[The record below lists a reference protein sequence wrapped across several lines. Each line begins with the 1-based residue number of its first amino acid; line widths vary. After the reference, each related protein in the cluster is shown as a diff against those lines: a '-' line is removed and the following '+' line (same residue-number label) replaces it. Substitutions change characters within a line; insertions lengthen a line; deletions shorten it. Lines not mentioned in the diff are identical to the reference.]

1 MLRILVPGS
10 LLVVISIVYF
20 FGVAPDMTWMGL
32 AGDAPDYVAASINFQ
47 RAGLGGYPLYI
58 TIGWVFETIFH
69 KGLYFNPYWTLGLVS
84 AISTVI
90 TCGFIYALVRL
101 YGSETP
107 YMKSG
112 TKNGSIKEGTSKNRL
127 PAILATLAYAS
138 SLLVWTQSVIPEV
151 YTITVMFMV
160 IGTYYLLRA
169 YRHDRPNLLYVS
181 AFIFGLSLCTHP
193 LALFAVLPSLFY
205 VFKVPLRNRPN
216 IVKLLVIGL
225 IGLLPWLQFLASS
238 PENAY
243 AGLST
248 GGLGWLLSS
257 SGYIG
262 GLPIFPADT
271 LIVRLQDFGPM
282 ILLGLCV
289 VVPFYIL
296 GFKHLLDVEPHPTI
310 LLGTIGL
317 LPILLYVTSIPSQWI
332 TYILPSIAFLAI
344 VGGLCA
350 EEMLEESRFNLKPV
364 VMVASICG
372 LGLLGLNLYTYDIGR
387 SIDPLPTTMRQ
398 AYTQLE
404 ELPSDAIVY
413 THTWGH
419 IGVLLGAYNQD
430 RDFRLTR
437 IDSTKGEGYAA
448 VRGTPPST
456 DKEVYADLAD
466 LRQENSDR
474 EIYVA
479 YLKDRS
485 KVQFD
490 FIPLSDY
497 RHSSN
502 DVPQLNQVNGR

>member
-1 MLRILVPGS
+1 MTRVLVPGT

-32 AGDAPDYVAASINFQ
+32 AGDSPDYVSASINFH

-58 TIGWVFETIFH
+58 TIGWVFEQVFH
-69 KGLYFNPYWTLGLVS
+69 IRLGFNPYWSLGLVS
-84 AISTVI
+84 AIATVI
-90 TCGFIYALVRL
+90 TCGYIYATIRL
-101 YGSETP
+101 YCIQSVV
-107 YMKSG
+107 
-112 TKNGSIKEGTSKNRL
+112 
-127 PAILATLAYAS
+127 PAVLGTLAYAS

-160 IGTYYLLRA
+160 IGTYYLLGS
-169 YRHDRPNLLYVS
+169 YRYNRRNLLYVS

-205 VFKVPLRNRPN
+205 VCKVRFVYRPS
-216 IVKLLVIGL
+216 IISLLLVGS
-225 IGLLPWLQFLASS
+225 IGLLPWLQFFASS

-248 GGLGWLLSS
+248 GGLGWVLSS

-262 GLPIFPADT
+262 GLPIFPTDT
-271 LIVRLQDFGPM
+271 LLIRLQDFAPM
-282 ILLGLCV
+282 ITLGLCI

-296 GFKHLLDVEPHPTI
+296 GLKNLLDVEPHPTA
-310 LLGTIGL
+310 LLGTIAVI
-317 LPILLYVTSIPSQWI
+317 PVLLYLTSTPSQWI
-332 TYILPSIAFLAI
+332 TYIVPSVAFLAI
-344 VGGLCA
+344 IGGLCA
-350 EEMLEESRFNLKPV
+350 GELLDESRFNLKPV
-364 VMVASICG
+364 VMAASICG
-372 LGLLGLNLYTYDIGR
+372 LGLLGLNLYSYDIGR

-398 AYTQLE
+398 AYTQLDQ
-404 ELPSDAIVY
+404 LPSNTIVY

-430 RDFRLTR
+430 KDFRLTR

-448 VRGTPPST
+448 VRGTPPDT
-456 DKEVYADLAD
+456 VEEIYRDLTD
-466 LRQENSDR
+466 LRVGNPDR

-497 RHSSN
+497 RHGSN
-502 DVPQLNQVNGR
+502 DVPQFGEVNDRGIRVR